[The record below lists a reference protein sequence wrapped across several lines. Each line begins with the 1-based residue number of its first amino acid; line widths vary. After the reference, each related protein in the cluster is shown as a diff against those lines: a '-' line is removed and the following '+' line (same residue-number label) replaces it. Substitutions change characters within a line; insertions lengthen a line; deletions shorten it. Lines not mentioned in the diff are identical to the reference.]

1 MKAQLSASWRRKG
14 RFEVIGFGTTL
25 TAEVRA
31 PQEAAKTRPLLGWQ
45 ALQNSREWKIS
56 GFVESFFFFGG
67 GFSLKQ
73 RFCKF
78 VSS

>member
-1 MKAQLSASWRRKG
+1 MRSSSESSASASWRRKG

-45 ALQNSREWKIS
+45 ALHNSREWKIS
-56 GFVESFFFFGG
+56 GFLESIFF
-67 GFSLKQ
+67 SQKNM
-73 RFCKF
+73 
-78 VSS
+78 